1 MITLNLKGGLC
12 NQLFQIF
19 AVIAYSIQYKQ
30 PFVFPFQEFLTC
42 GLKRPTY
49 WNTFLN
55 SLKQFTIVNPRYELS
70 NSALRNFY
78 ILEWSQ
84 HEYKELPPYSSNQN
98 VMFDGYF
105 QSYKYF
111 ENYQKNIFSLIRLES
126 QQNTIAD
133 EFPIYCK
140 AENTY
145 NISMHFRLGDYKYV
159 QHSHNLLPIEYYQ
172 KSLEY
177 IVNNLQQSNIEN
189 IRLRV
194 LFFCE
199 GEDNEHV
206 FSQIIILSSNFPN
219 IEFLK
224 VDDSIPD
231 WKQLL
236 IMSLCDSNIIAN
248 STFSWWG
255 AYFGNKNNRIIT
267 YPSQW
272 FGPVLSH
279 NNIND
284 MFPLNWI
291 KIDI

>member
-19 AVIAYSIQYKQ
+19 AIIAYSIQHGQ
-30 PFVFPFQEFLTC
+30 PFVFPYQDFLTV
-42 GLKRPTY
+42 GIKRQTY

-55 SLKQFTIVNPRYELS
+55 SLKQFTVINPRYGLS
-70 NSALRNFY
+70 NILLHNFNKIY
-78 ILEWSQ
+78 WNQ
-84 HEYKELPPYSSNQN
+84 HEYKELPVSVSNQN
-98 VMFDGYF
+98 IMFDGYF

-111 ENYQKNIFSLIRLES
+111 EKYEKNIFSLIRLEA
-126 QQNTIAD
+126 QQKSIAE
-133 EFPIYCK
+133 EFSIYCDDK
-140 AENTY
+140 NTY
-145 NISMHFRLGDYKYV
+145 NISMHFRLGDYKHI
-159 QHSHNLLPIEYYQ
+159 QHCHNILPIEYYK

-177 IVNNLQQSNIEN
+177 IINNTQLNIKN
-189 IRLRV
+189 KKFRV

-199 GEDNEHV
+199 REDNEYV
-206 FSQIIILSSNFPN
+206 FSQINSLMSISSN
-219 IEFLK
+219 IEFMK
-224 VDDSIPD
+224 VDDEIPD

-236 IMSLCDSNIIAN
+236 IMSLCNSNIIAN

-255 AYFGNKNNRIIT
+255 AYFGNKNNRIVT

-272 FGPVLSH
+272 FGPTLNH
-279 NNIND
+279 NSIDD